1 MADFLS
7 ITENISRLELPW
19 KVYGVFSLPVAVY
32 LIKHKDGYTL
42 IDSGPPESADLLVP
56 AISRATGGK
65 GVGSVL
71 LTHGHYDHVGGLN
84 SLDLAWKPEIICHR
98 EEAPFLS
105 GDADYHQLKAHDPI
119 SFLGRYLMP
128 RAALRVR
135 ASRTL
140 EAGQAAAG
148 MAVIHLPG
156 HTPGQIGFLH
166 PTDQAMICGDAAMN
180 LGGQLS
186 GPLALVT
193 PNPALAQRSLRRLT
207 ELDYDHLLPAHGP
220 PIMMHGR
227 EAMLRFLGSRPQ
239 SAHG

>member
-1 MADFLS
+1 MTDFLS
-7 ITENISRLELPW
+7 ITEYIARLELPW
-19 KVYGVFSLPVAVY
+19 KAYGVVPFPVAVY
-32 LIKHKDGYTL
+32 LVRRKDGFTL

-56 AISRATGGK
+56 AISRATEGK
-65 GVGSVL
+65 GVDSVL

-84 SLDLAWKPEIICHR
+84 SLDLAWKPEVICHR
-98 EEAPFLS
+98 EEAPFLR
-105 GDADYHQLKAHDPI
+105 GDADYHQLKAHSLI
-119 SFLGRYLMP
+119 SFFGRYLLP

-156 HTPGQIGFLH
+156 HTPGHIGFLH

-186 GPLALVT
+186 GPLGLAT
-193 PNPALAQRSLRRLT
+193 PNPMLAQKSLRRLV

-220 PIMMHGR
+220 PIMDHGQQ
-227 EAMLRFLGSRPQ
+227 AMQRLLGAR
-239 SAHG
+239 A